1 MQNNYTVLEI
11 QKVKSFKAMR
21 GLAMHNN
28 RTHISSNVDT
38 SLSMANESLV
48 PCYSDLDRE
57 WKERLLS
64 AETEFKKKINYKND
78 AVLMLEIVTGMS
90 HGADKDIDI
99 PKWAEKNKQWMFDTF
114 GEKNVLGCTLHMDES
129 TPHIHTEV
137 IPLTQDGR
145 LCAKDLIGGKWK
157 LSKLQTDY
165 ADAMSEF
172 GLVRGKR
179 KSKAKKKSLNKFYQE
194 INYAE
199 TIEPPRPLEN
209 ESVNEYYIRARKY
222 LRNTE
227 MENLRLRDEVSNLKL
242 NQEEKLKDFMAEYSA
257 AISLQRALGVSFSG
271 KVILVEEYLNR
282 LTYLVTKTPAK
293 ILMKAL
299 SFLETKLLPPK
310 AKEKNIENIEEEDK
324 EAGVD
329 LD

>member
-1 MQNNYTVLEI
+1 MPNNYAVLEI
-11 QKVKSFKAMR
+11 QKIKSFRAMN
-21 GLAMHNN
+21 GLAKHNN
-28 RTHISSNVDT
+28 RTNVSANVD
-38 SLSMANESLV
+38 SARSILNDRLIPCFDDMAA
-48 PCYSDLDRE
+48 R
-57 WKERLLS
+57 WKERMLMAQADLGK
-64 AETEFKKKINYKND
+64 EIRYKND
-78 AVLMLEIVTGMS
+78 AVLMLEVVTSMS
-90 HGADKDIDI
+90 HGADQDINI
-99 PKWAEKNKQWMFDTF
+99 YEWAEKNKQWMIKTF
-114 GEKNVLGCTLHMDES
+114 GEDNILGCTLHMDES